1 MCNTSILTVSILTK
15 KFVKLG
21 RIPLVRLHDINRFF
35 TWLLELA
42 ISFGLTY
49 QFLLHFHVLLS
60 FAPPS
65 IRWNLLI
72 QRELS
77 LESDVFLDSFEE
89 ISGKIQS
96 FSQYD
101 LGFVHLTLF
110 NAPLC
115 PIAVQLSSRVHTVR
129 ITCSLNIPCKRL
141 LAAHACRFKTYP
153 RLLVFTIKF
162 DILVTLAACPTVIK
176 LCFLGCHSQ
185 FLLLIDVGHVESLDL
200 V

>member
-1 MCNTSILTVSILTK
+1 MADTIFIKLY
-15 KFVKLG
+15 KFYICPRPV
-21 RIPLVRLHDINRFF
+21 F
-35 TWLLELA
+35 
-42 ISFGLTY
+42 
-49 QFLLHFHVLLS
+49 
-60 FAPPS
+60 
-65 IRWNLLI
+65 
-72 QRELS
+72 RELS

-162 DILVTLAACPTVIK
+162 DILVTLAACLWSTTTLPMAK
-176 LCFLGCHSQ
+176 LTHRLVFFQ
-185 FLLLIDVGHVESLDL
+185 LLKGYARGYMGARQWL
-200 V
+200 

>member
-1 MCNTSILTVSILTK
+1 MHI
-15 KFVKLG
+15 
-21 RIPLVRLHDINRFF
+21 
-35 TWLLELA
+35 
-42 ISFGLTY
+42 
-49 QFLLHFHVLLS
+49 HVLLR

-77 LESDVFLDSFEE
+77 LDSDVFLDSFEE
-89 ISGKIQS
+89 IGGNIQS

-115 PIAVQLSSRVHTVR
+115 PIAVQLSSRAHAIR

-153 RLLVFTIKF
+153 RLLVFTISI
-162 DILVTLAACPTVIK
+162 DILVTLAASSTIIK
-176 LCFLGCHSQ
+176 LCLLGSQ